1 LEELTSVMKYLK
13 SLSSLAC
20 LISLLACPARLSAK
34 VVALDIAT
42 IYEEYSLVKEANT
55 VIDTAEARFK
65 RILATAEKELNELEK
80 AGNKIEIDKK
90 RQSIQDIVDQ
100 EVETLQ
106 DQKEAYN
113 TNINRNVAK
122 TLSGMALANSYELVL
137 DSAFVH
143 SNIENITDKFMIE
156 LEKITTPV
164 KLDQ

>member
-1 LEELTSVMKYLK
+1 MKCLK
-13 SLSSLAC
+13 NLSSL
-20 LISLLACPARLSAK
+20 ISLIILVASPACLSAK

-65 RILATAEKELNELEK
+65 RILATAEKELNDLEK
-80 AGNKIEIDKK
+80 AGNKVEIEKK

-122 TLSGMALANSYELVL
+122 TLSTIALANNYELVL

-143 SNIENITDKFMIE
+143 SNIENITDKFMTE

>member
-1 LEELTSVMKYLK
+1 MKCLK
-13 SLSSLAC
+13 NLNSF
-20 LISLLACPARLSAK
+20 ILLALFLAHPACLSAK
-34 VVALDIAT
+34 IVSLDLAT
-42 IYEEYSLVKEANT
+42 IYEEYTLVKEANN
-55 VIDTAEARFK
+55 VIDSAEARFK

-80 AGNKIEIDKK
+80 AGNKVEIEKK
-90 RQSIQDIVDQ
+90 RLSIQDIVDQ

-122 TLSGMALANSYELVL
+122 TLSSMALANNYELVL

-143 SNIENITDKFMIE
+143 SDVENITDKFMIE

>member
-1 LEELTSVMKYLK
+1 MKCLK
-13 SLSSLAC
+13 NLSSL
-20 LISLLACPARLSAK
+20 ISLIILVSSPSCLSAK

-65 RILATAEKELNELEK
+65 RILATAEKELNDLEK
-80 AGNKIEIDKK
+80 AGNKVEIEKK

-122 TLSGMALANSYELVL
+122 TLSTMALANNFELVL

-143 SNIENITDKFMIE
+143 SNIENITDRFMIE
-156 LEKITTPV
+156 LEKTTASG
-164 KLDQ
+164 KLNQ

>member
-1 LEELTSVMKYLK
+1 MKYSKNLNN
-13 SLSSLAC
+13 
-20 LISLLACPARLSAK
+20 LILVTILFTCSISVSAK
-34 VVALDIAT
+34 IVALDIAT
-42 IYEEYSLVKEANT
+42 IYEDYSLVKEANT

-65 RILATAEKELNELEK
+65 RILATAEKELNDLEK
-80 AGNKIEIDKK
+80 AGNKVEIEKK

-100 EVETLQ
+100 EVENLQ

-122 TLSGMALANSYELVL
+122 TISAIAIANNYELVL

-156 LEKITTPV
+156 LEKNTTPV
-164 KLDQ
+164 KLNQ

>member
-1 LEELTSVMKYLK
+1 MKFLK
-13 SLSSLAC
+13 NSSSLFVLVVFC
-20 LISLLACPARLSAK
+20 LTPVRTSAK
-34 VVALDIAT
+34 IVALDIAT
-42 IYEEYSLVKEANT
+42 IYEEYSLVKEANS

-80 AGNKIEIDKK
+80 SGNKIEIEKK

-106 DQKEAYN
+106 DQKESYN

-122 TLSGMALANSYELVL
+122 TLSSMALANDYELVL

-143 SNIENITDKFMIE
+143 SNIENITEKFMIE
-156 LEKITTPV
+156 LEKPTLPV
-164 KLDQ
+164 KEPVKNDAQK

>member
-1 LEELTSVMKYLK
+1 MKCLK
-13 SLSSLAC
+13 NLSSL
-20 LISLLACPARLSAK
+20 ISLIILVASPACLSAK

-65 RILATAEKELNELEK
+65 RILATAEKELNDLEK
-80 AGNKIEIDKK
+80 AGNKVEIEKK

-113 TNINRNVAK
+113 TSINRNVAK
-122 TLSGMALANSYELVL
+122 TLSSMALANNYELVL
-137 DSAFVH
+137 DFAFVH

>member
-1 LEELTSVMKYLK
+1 MKYSKNLN
-13 SLSSLAC
+13 SLIFSAILFTCS
-20 LISLLACPARLSAK
+20 ISVSAK
-34 VVALDIAT
+34 IVALDIAT
-42 IYEEYSLVKEANT
+42 IYEDYSLVKEANT

-65 RILATAEKELNELEK
+65 RILATAEKELNDLEK
-80 AGNKIEIDKK
+80 AGNKVEIEKK

-100 EVETLQ
+100 EVENLQ

-122 TLSGMALANSYELVL
+122 TISAIAIANNYELVL

-156 LEKITTPV
+156 LEKNTTPV
-164 KLDQ
+164 KLNQ